1 MLDSIRHC
9 RSRSRHLLRWLWL
22 AIAALAPA
30 FVSAQAPPARQA
42 PAAHPEQPHA
52 AQPAPAASP
61 APDWPINSQ
70 PKPASVTWN
79 KELLSIDAANSS
91 LQQILSNVASATGAS
106 IEGVTKD
113 VRIFGTFGPAP
124 ARDVLTQILQ
134 GTGYNIVM
142 VGDRGQGVPRQ
153 VLLSVRDNK
162 STPGIP
168 RAASEENDEDSAPE
182 VQYEPPPPP
191 QPPQQE
197 PTAPMRP
204 GFNPGM
210 NPQQPGQHPEL
221 PQQPNPQQN

>member
-1 MLDSIRHC
+1 MLDSIRHRRPC
-9 RSRSRHLLRWLWL
+9 SNRPSRWLWL

-30 FVSAQAPPARQA
+30 FVSAQAPPAQPA
-42 PAAHPEQPHA
+42 PASHPKQPNA

-61 APDWPINSQ
+61 APDWPINNQ
-70 PKPASVTWN
+70 PKPAAVTWN
-79 KELLSIDAANSS
+79 KQQLSIDATNSS

-106 IEGVTKD
+106 VEGVTKD
-113 VRIFGTFGPAP
+113 ERIFGTFGPAP
-124 ARDVLTQILQ
+124 ARDVLTQLLQ

-153 VLLSVRDNK
+153 VLLSLRNEK
-162 STPGIP
+162 SPLGVP
-168 RAASEENDEDSAPE
+168 RSASEENDEDSAPE

-204 GFNPGM
+204 GFNPGL
-210 NPQQPGQHPEL
+210 NPQLPGQHPEL